1 MNEST
6 APILSRSEIASR
18 VATERSNGSK
28 IILANGCFDIIH
40 AGHIRYLAGAKQ
52 LGGFVVVGLNSD
64 AQVKSLK
71 GNGRPFVSER
81 ERAEIVAA
89 LRFVDAVTIFEEPT
103 VNELI
108 DAIRPDIHAKG
119 TDYTVDT
126 VPERD
131 RVLAYGGRVAIVGD
145 PKDHS
150 STDLIK
156 AVRDGA

>member
-6 APILSRSEIASR
+6 APILSRSEIATR
-18 VATERSNGSK
+18 VATERRNGSK

-40 AGHIRYLAGAKQ
+40 AGHVRYLAGAKQ
-52 LGGFVVVGLNSD
+52 LGGFVVVGINSD
-64 AQVKSLK
+64 SQVRSLK

-103 VNELI
+103 VDELI

-126 VPERD
+126 VPERE
-131 RVLAYGGRVAIVGD
+131 RVLAYGGLVAIVGD

-156 AVRDGA
+156 AVRDGG